1 MEKVEFENKK
11 QCSLK
16 SALMREV
23 PGMTNSLVL
32 YMLKRKDVLLN
43 GVRQNKDAELLGGEK
58 IRCYFDSKQLKNK
71 YEIVYDDENVVIVN
85 KFCGIEVCDGEENVE
100 KQLNASGVKCWAVHR
115 IDRNTEG
122 LVLFAKNILSK
133 NILEKAIKDKS
144 QIKKTYVCEVVGS
157 PKFEHIIDEKYL
169 VKDAKKSVVK
179 IYPNEVVGAY
189 KIVTEFEVLNRLEK
203 TTILK
208 ATLYTG
214 RTHQIRAHLSFLG
227 YPIVG
232 DGKYGD
238 YEANR
243 KLRAK
248 TQHLTAARIEFCLK
262 EETLAYLN
270 GKRFEVAPTWID

>member
-16 SALMREV
+16 NALMQEV
-23 PGMTNSLVL
+23 SGMTNSLVI
-32 YMLKRKDVLLN
+32 YMLKRKDVLVD
-43 GVRQNKDAELLGGEK
+43 GIRQNKDVELLGGEK

-100 KQLNASGVKCWAVHR
+100 KKLNASGVKCWAVHR

-122 LVLFAKNILSK
+122 LVLFAKNQTSK
-133 NILEKAIKDKS
+133 DILEKAIKDKS

-157 PKFEHIIDEKYL
+157 PKFEHIVDEKYL

-179 IYPNEVVGAY
+179 IYPKEVAGAY
-189 KIVTEFEVLNRLEK
+189 RIVTEFEVVKRLESS
-203 TTILK
+203 TILK
-208 ATLYTG
+208 AILFTG
-214 RTHQIRAHLSFLG
+214 RTHQIRAHLSSLG
-227 YPIVG
+227 CPIVG

-248 TQHLTAARIEFCLK
+248 TQHLTAARIDFCL
-262 EETLAYLN
+262 EDENLSYLN
-270 GKRFEVAPTWID
+270 DRHFEVKPTWLH

>member
-11 QCSLK
+11 RCSLK
-16 SALMREV
+16 NALMREV

-43 GVRQNKDAELLGGEK
+43 GVRQNKDVELLGGEK

-122 LVLFAKNILSK
+122 LVLFAKNALAK

-189 KIVTEFEVLNRLEK
+189 KIVTEFKVLTRLENS
-203 TTILK
+203 TILN
-208 ATLYTG
+208 ATLFTG

-248 TQHLTAARIEFCLK
+248 TQHLTAARIDFCLK
-262 EETLAYLN
+262 DEDLSYLN
-270 GKRFEVAPTWID
+270 DRHFEVKPTWLH

>member
-11 QCSLK
+11 RCSLK
-16 SALMREV
+16 NALMREV

-43 GVRQNKDAELLGGEK
+43 GVRQNKDVELLGGEK

-71 YEIVYDDENVVIVN
+71 YETVYDDENVVIVN
-85 KFCGIEVCDGEENVE
+85 KFCGVEVCDGEENVE

-189 KIVTEFEVLNRLEK
+189 KIVTEFEVLKRLENS
-203 TTILK
+203 TILN
-208 ATLYTG
+208 ATLFTG

-270 GKRFEVAPTWID
+270 DKCFDVAPTWID

>member
-1 MEKVEFENKK
+1 MGKVEFENKK

-16 SALMREV
+16 NALMQEV

-32 YMLKRKDVLLN
+32 YMFKRKDVLVD
-43 GVRQNKDAELLGGEK
+43 GIRQNKDVELLGGEQ

-71 YEIVYDDENVVIVN
+71 YEIVFEDENILIVN
-85 KFCGIEVCDGEENVE
+85 KASGIEVCDGEENVE
-100 KQLNASGVKCWAVHR
+100 KKLNASGVKCWAVHR

-122 LVLFAKNILSK
+122 LVLFAKNQTSK
-133 NILEKAIKDKS
+133 DILEKAIKDKS

-157 PKFEHIIDEKYL
+157 PKFEHIVDEKYL

-179 IYPNEVVGAY
+179 IYPKEVAGAY
-189 KIVTEFEVLNRLEK
+189 RIVTEFEVVKRLENS
-203 TTILK
+203 TILK
-208 ATLYTG
+208 AILFTG
-214 RTHQIRAHLSFLG
+214 RTHQIRAHLSSLG

-248 TQHLTAARIEFCLK
+248 TQHLTAARIDFCLK
-262 EETLAYLN
+262 DENLSYLN
-270 GKRFEVAPTWID
+270 DRHFEVKPTWLH

>member
-16 SALMREV
+16 SALMQEV
-23 PGMTNSLVL
+23 SGMTNSLVL
-32 YMLKRKDVLLN
+32 HMFKRKDVLVD
-43 GVRQNKDAELLGGEK
+43 GVRQNKDVELFGGEK
-58 IRCYFDSKQLKNK
+58 IRCYFDSKQLIRK

-85 KFCGIEVCDGEENVE
+85 KFCGIEVCDGDENVE
-100 KQLNASGVKCWAVHR
+100 KLLNANGVKCWAVHR

-133 NILEKAIKDKS
+133 SILEKAIKDKS
-144 QIKKTYVCEVVGS
+144 QIKKTYVCEVIGS
-157 PKFEHIIDEKYL
+157 PQFEQIVDEKYL

-179 IYPNEVVGAY
+179 IYPHEVAGAY
-189 KIVTEFEVLNRLEK
+189 KIMTEFEVLNRLEK

-208 ATLYTG
+208 ATLFTG

-238 YEANR
+238 YETNR

-248 TQHLTAARIEFCLK
+248 TQHLTAARIDFCLK
-262 EETLAYLN
+262 DENLSYLN
-270 GKRFEVAPTWID
+270 DKHFETKPTWLC

>member
-16 SALMREV
+16 NALMQEV
-23 PGMTNSLVL
+23 SGMTNSLVL
-32 YMLKRKDVLLN
+32 YMLKRKDVLVD
-43 GVRQNKDAELLGGEK
+43 GVRQNKDVELLGGEK

-189 KIVTEFEVLNRLEK
+189 KIVTEFKVLKRLENSTVLN
-203 TTILK
+203 
-208 ATLYTG
+208 ATLFTG

-270 GKRFEVAPTWID
+270 DKRFEVAPTWID